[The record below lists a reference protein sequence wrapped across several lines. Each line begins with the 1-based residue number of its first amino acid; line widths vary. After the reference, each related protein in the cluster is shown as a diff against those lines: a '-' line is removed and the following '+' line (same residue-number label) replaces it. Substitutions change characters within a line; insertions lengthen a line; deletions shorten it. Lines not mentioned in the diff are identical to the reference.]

1 MPQSNR
7 EKVEE
12 SITNLRKF
20 VSATNNL
27 KKNTLPNMKAGFGI
41 DDIFTLGLTE
51 ILKQSLNSTINTTIN
66 LITDSTPRPLKL
78 ISDLTVFEGELVPLT
93 DLGEFVTF
101 FKKRA
106 MMIATVQVFVSPNLA
121 FEADKLAE
129 IANIVDIVGKALE
142 GAATAVGFPEV
153 SVALEVALGIFD
165 AIVSFVELAQKKSK
179 VEELQT
185 KLEKA
190 YNAITVSSV
199 DVEHR
204 NKEIIDIFK
213 QLQTVLEHLGKK
225 FPAKPTQKTIIAQ
238 YTDMQDEFETTYN
251 EYESVKKYLG
261 DKTKRDSI
269 VASFKNVIGYGTVT
283 RATFFLV
290 LYAEDSLPEDQV
302 TQFLTDNLKQIPA
315 GGIGHLVQAI
325 AFVKKTLTAQH

>member
-106 MMIATVQVFVSPNLA
+106 MMIATVQVFVSPSLS

-129 IANIVDIVGKALE
+129 IAKIVDIVGRALE

-153 SVALEVALGIFD
+153 SAALEVALGIFD

-179 VEELQT
+179 VEELQA

-190 YNAITVSSV
+190 YNAITASAV
-199 DVEHR
+199 DIERR
-204 NKEIIDIFK
+204 NKEIVDIFK

-225 FPAKPTQKTIIAQ
+225 LVHPSQKTIIAQ
-238 YTDMQDEFETTYN
+238 YTEMQDDFQTTYN

-261 DKTKRDSI
+261 DQTKRDAI
-269 VASFKNVIGYGTVT
+269 LATFKNTIGYGTVT

-302 TQFLTDNLKQIPA
+302 NQFLTANLKQLPA
-315 GGIGHLVQAI
+315 GGIEHLVQAI
-325 AFVKKTLTAQH
+325 SYVKKTLAAQK